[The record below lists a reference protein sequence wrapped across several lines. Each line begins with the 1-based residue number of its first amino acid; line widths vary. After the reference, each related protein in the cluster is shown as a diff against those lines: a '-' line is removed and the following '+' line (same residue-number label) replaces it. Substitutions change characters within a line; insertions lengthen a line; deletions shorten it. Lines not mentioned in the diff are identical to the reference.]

1 MAGILTVRFAETEF
15 YDINV
20 DRDVV
25 RFMATTGKG
34 SYWAEVQSEG
44 PRTLRSDRDKFKER
58 AVEMIRAGADPCR
71 IEMEETE
78 Q

>member
-1 MAGILTVRFAETEF
+1 MSAITVRFQESEF

-25 RFMATTGKG
+25 RFMATTGRG
-34 SYWAEVQSEG
+34 SYWTEIQVEG
-44 PRTLRSDRDKFKER
+44 PRSLRLERDKFKER

-71 IEMEETE
+71 IEMEEVE